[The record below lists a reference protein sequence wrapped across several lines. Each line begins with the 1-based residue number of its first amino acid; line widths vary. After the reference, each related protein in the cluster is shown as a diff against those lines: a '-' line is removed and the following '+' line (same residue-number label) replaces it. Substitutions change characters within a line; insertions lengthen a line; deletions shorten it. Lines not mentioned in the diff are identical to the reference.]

1 MIIILNFISK
11 IYSLHTSKRS
21 KLFRTFLAVQNSSI
35 GDLVTHSMTHSLT
48 DSGYFYFWHTKSN
61 PRDLWVLRH
70 LIRVMRR
77 HDLTEKYGKN
87 LEPFG
92 NLFGSFLQ
100 QMTPTILERLV
111 TFETLITTLTIENLI
126 HDNLCHLTIKS
137 DTGQHL
143 QILQCF
149 IKR

>member
-1 MIIILNFISK
+1 M
-11 IYSLHTSKRS
+11 
-21 KLFRTFLAVQNSSI
+21 
-35 GDLVTHSMTHSLT
+35 GDLVTNSLTHSMAKGTFSFDIQRATLET
-48 DSGYFYFWHTKSN
+48 
-61 PRDLWVLRH
+61 LRH

-111 TFETLITTLTIENLI
+111 TFETLITILTIENL
-126 HDNLCHLTIKS
+126 NS
-137 DTGQHL
+137 
-143 QILQCF
+143 
-149 IKR
+149 